1 MSGARLNQDVV
12 STTQSHYLKPTPTNS
27 IVTHSGKPQIAYST
41 AKAALLSFSR
51 ATAVIYAEKGVRI
64 NTVVPGL
71 INTPLVKML
80 ADKYAGGDYK
90 GYVETRNKQVPMG
103 RMGTAWDVANAAL
116 FLASREAN
124 YITGT
129 EIIVDG
135 GIVQSTGRT

>member
-1 MSGARLNQDVV
+1 M
-12 STTQSHYLKPTPTNS
+12 
-27 IVTHSGKPQIAYST
+27 
-41 AKAALLSFSR
+41 
-51 ATAVIYAEKGVRI
+51 IYAEKGVRI

-71 INTPLVKML
+71 ISTPLVKLL
-80 ADKYAGGDYK
+80 ADKYAGGDYE
-90 GYVETRNKQVPMG
+90 GFVETRNNQVPMG